1 MDSPSGQA
9 PHQTDAS
16 VVTFT
21 RSIIVTGNTFT
32 IVKVRRR
39 GFSVCMEVFVGAIVS
54 FTGLDVEEMVEGE
67 LSSCVT
73 ESLFVSIVYRLWG
86 RFLWV
91 IMPHESDDDN
101 SLVFLSLELRD
112 STATHD
118 MKHKAGTQ

>member
-21 RSIIVTGNTFT
+21 RSIIVTGNTFV

-54 FTGLDVEEMVEGE
+54 FTGWDVEEIVEWE
-67 LSSCVT
+67 LSSRIT
-73 ESLFVSIVYRLWG
+73 DSLFVSIEDRLWG

-91 IMPHESDDDN
+91 IVFHDSDDDN
-101 SLVFLSLELRD
+101 SLVTSPLGLRD
-112 STATHD
+112 SSATRD
-118 MKHKAGTQ
+118 MKHEEGTR